1 MRTFQNWWK
10 TSTYIVKKLSDNGRK
25 KNRKKSHIDLLQS
38 MVKSGYEEWLSTQ
51 KEKDTLHTRK
61 LETKYCWPLSR
72 NKID

>member
-1 MRTFQNWWK
+1 MTK
-10 TSTYIVKKLSDNGRK
+10 EEK

-61 LETKYCWPLSR
+61 LETKYC
-72 NKID
+72 